1 MDILKKILEMKARE
15 VEEARSREPLAAV
28 RRRAEE
34 APPTRPFLERLSA
47 PGPAGVNV
55 IAEIKRASPSKGTIR
70 AGLDPRV
77 YARAYQRAGAA
88 ALSVLT
94 DQRFFQGSFRDL
106 QAAREAVTV
115 PVLRKDFTI
124 HEYQIY
130 EARANGADAVLLIV
144 RAVPPSFLRDALS
157 LCRELG
163 LGALVEVHDEREME
177 TALACEAPLI
187 GVNNR
192 DLTTFRTDIETS
204 IRLRKQ
210 LPDGMPMVAE
220 SGIGGRRDL
229 ETLLEAGIFNF
240 LVGESLVRAPDPEAA
255 LRSLLGAHDGARL

>member
-1 MDILKKILEMKARE
+1 MDILRKILEVKAQE
-15 VEEARSREPLAAV
+15 VEEAKRREPLSAV

-34 APPTRPFLERLSA
+34 SPPTRPFLESLSA
-47 PGPAGVNV
+47 PGPEGVNV

-70 AGLDPRV
+70 AGLDPRA

-94 DQRFFQGSFRDL
+94 DERFFQGSFRDL
-106 QAAREAVTV
+106 QVAREAVEV

-124 HEYQIY
+124 DEYQIY
-130 EARANGADAVLLIV
+130 EARAVGADAVLLIV
-144 RAVPPSFLRDALS
+144 RAVPPDFLRDALS

-177 TALACEAPLI
+177 TALARGAPLI

-210 LPDGMPMVAE
+210 LPAGMPMVAE
-220 SGIGGRRDL
+220 SGIGGREDVER
-229 ETLLEAGIFNF
+229 LLDAGIFNF
-240 LVGESLVRAPDPEAA
+240 LVGESLVRAPDPETA
-255 LRSLLGAHDGARL
+255 LRSLLGTAAGSRF